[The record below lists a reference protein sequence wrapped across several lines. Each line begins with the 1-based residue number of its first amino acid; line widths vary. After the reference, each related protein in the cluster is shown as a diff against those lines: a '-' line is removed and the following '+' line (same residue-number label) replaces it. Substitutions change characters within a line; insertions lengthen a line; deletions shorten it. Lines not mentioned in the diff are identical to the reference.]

1 MRTFVALLSA
11 AVIGVTWYGWAF
23 LRDLNEGVTTTDVIS
38 SSIAAEAGRKPLDGA
53 VDILLVGMDSRLD
66 AQGNP
71 LSQEALDMLKGGI
84 PDGEM
89 NTDTMI
95 LVHIPVD
102 GTRAVAISFP
112 RDSYVE
118 LADDFGMQR
127 LNAAFAS
134 QRNTTAGQLVEQG
147 ETDQKKIDAEA
158 AAAGRKTLIKTI
170 ENLAGGSVSI
180 DRYAEVNLASF
191 YEVTKAIG
199 GVDVCLNADTQD
211 SDSGA
216 DFRQGVQTISGAQA
230 LSFVRQRKNLP
241 NGDLDRIVRQ
251 QTFIGALA
259 QKVLSSGTLTDT
271 DKLSD
276 LVTAVKKSVILSQG
290 WDVATFAEQ
299 MSGLV
304 GGNIQFRTIPIVG
317 DLSVPGVGDVLEVDP
332 AAVKQF
338 ITDLAGEEKEEE
350 EEDVVPSST
359 TAADNANVT
368 VSVVNASDT
377 GGLAGTVLGVLGQ
390 KGFAEG
396 VKDSGAIQPATAV
409 LHSPG
414 GEADAKKVVL
424 ALGGGVLTDVDG
436 SLNPGEVVV
445 RLGTDYA
452 GPGSESFEAPDP
464 GGAPAGSAGVS
475 TSPSTSST
483 PPLTASG
490 PVCVN

>member
-11 AVIGVTWYGWAF
+11 AVIGITWYGWAF

-38 SSIAAEAGRKPLDGA
+38 SSIAADAGRKPLDGA
-53 VDILLVGMDSRLD
+53 VDILLVGIDSRLD
-66 AQGNP
+66 MQGNP
-71 LSQEALDMLKGGI
+71 LSQEVLDMLKGGI

-134 QRNTTAGQLVEQG
+134 QRNTTAGELVEQG

-199 GVDVCLNADTQD
+199 GVEVCLNAATQD

-216 DFRQGVQTISGAQA
+216 DFQQGVQTVSGAQA

-271 DKLSD
+271 GKLSD
-276 LVTAVKKSVILSQG
+276 LVTAIKKSVVLSQG

-304 GGNIQFRTIPIVG
+304 GGNIQFTTIPIVG

-332 AAVKQF
+332 AAVKNF
-338 ITDLAGEEKEEE
+338 ITDLAGEKQEEKT
-350 EEDVVPSST
+350 DVVAPSTS
-359 TAADNANVT
+359 AADNANVT
-368 VSVVNASDT
+368 VSAVNASNT
-377 GGLAGTVLGVLGQ
+377 AGLAATVLGVLGQ

-396 VKDSGAIQPATAV
+396 LKDSGEIQRTTVV
-409 LHSPG
+409 LHSPD

-424 ALGGGVLTDVDG
+424 ALGGDVLTDVDT

-464 GGAPAGSAGVS
+464 QGAPAGSAGVS
-475 TSPSTSST
+475 TSSSASSP
-483 PPLTASG
+483 PPLTAGG